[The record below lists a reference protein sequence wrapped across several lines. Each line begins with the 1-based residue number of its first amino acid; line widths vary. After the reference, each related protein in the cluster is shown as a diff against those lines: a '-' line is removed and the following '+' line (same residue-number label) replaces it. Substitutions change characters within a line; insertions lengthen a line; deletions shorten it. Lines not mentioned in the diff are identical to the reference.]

1 MAAESRLERHL
12 DYLVKTHGGFTRK
25 KVYQGRTGAPD
36 RQVFMPNGAIY
47 FVEMKA
53 PGEKPRPNQVAE
65 LTLLDSMGFSVWVI
79 DSMDGVNDF
88 IRHITGKND
97 D

>member
-1 MAAESRLERHL
+1 MAS
-12 DYLVKTHGGFTRK
+12 
-25 KVYQGRTGAPD
+25 VYQGRTGAPD

-65 LTLLDSMGFSVWVI
+65 MMLLDSMGFSVWVI
-79 DSMDGVNDF
+79 DSMDGITKF
-88 IRHITGKND
+88 INYITEKKND
-97 D
+97 